1 MQRSAATLPTPPVG
15 AAEHVKS
22 PDLALLPPP
31 ATDDDAPSAPEAEPA
46 ASAPTATPPRTRSAI
61 PAVDTPV
68 MRQYLEIKER
78 YPDCIVFFRLGDFY
92 EMFFDDAVV
101 ASQLLDLTLT
111 ARDKQ
116 KEVPVPMAG
125 VPHHAAKHYIGKLLA
140 HGKKVAICDQ
150 VEDARKTKKIVR
162 RAVTQVITP
171 GVVLEEEQLEPKAGH
186 YLAALAPG
194 APSAGGAAMWGVA
207 YLDASTG
214 EFAATELTEAE
225 AIEELARVEPAELL
239 LVELSTVLAPVSPGA
254 QLSAVLQRRLRIPV
268 GVARPAAAAVD
279 RALLAELLAAE
290 PPGRSPSRDP
300 QASQEPSPDAWP
312 QALAAAAACVRYAR
326 ATQPIG
332 GLPLFRLRLYRPTDS
347 LVIDESTKTNLE
359 LLQTLMERKRHGSL
373 LGVIDQTRTAMGG
386 RLLRRWLLQPLQQL
400 PAIRHRHDAVE
411 WLVERQTTRKQLRE
425 SLSEIHDLERLTGR
439 VATQVAVP
447 RDLSC
452 LQRSLAQLPAL
463 AAALRAAAS
472 EQSPPLPGQAPDLPE
487 LLELGED
494 LGGDVEARIAAA
506 IADSPPTMWREGGF
520 IRRGYNAALDEL
532 VELSQGGKA
541 HILRIEER
549 ERDRTGIASLKVR
562 YNKVFGYYIEITR
575 SNLGRVPGDYIRKQ
589 TTANAERYVTTELAE
604 YESKVLNAEERRI
617 ELEIELFE
625 KLRTE
630 LSGCTSR
637 LLALAQR
644 VAQLDALAG
653 LAELAHRQG
662 YVRPEMST
670 ELHLEL
676 EDGRHPVVEQLA
688 ERGRFVPNDTR
699 LDPDSEQ
706 ILLLTGPNMA
716 GKSTV
721 MRQVALTCILAQL
734 GSFVP
739 ARRARLGIIDR
750 VCTRVGASDNLSRGE
765 STFMVE
771 MRETSQILQRAT
783 RRSLVILDEIG
794 RGTSTYD
801 GVSIAWAVAEYLH
814 DVIGCKTLFATH
826 YHELCALAAARPR
839 VRNFSVAVRQ
849 WQDEIVFLHKLV
861 PGGAN
866 RSYGIEVA
874 RLAGLPRSV
883 LGRAREILAALE
895 TASSQED
902 SIALPVHGVPPLN
915 SGQLALFLGSEV
927 GRPPA
932 SPTERPARATRTA
945 AAPARPP
952 AEEGVLQKLRGL
964 DCDNLTPRAALELLA
979 ELTARLHKA

>member
-1 MQRSAATLPTPPVG
+1 MPRSAATQPAPPVG
-15 AAEHVKS
+15 VAEHVKS

-31 ATDDDAPSAPEAEPA
+31 ADAAEPDA
-46 ASAPTATPPRTRSAI
+46 EPDAEPVATPPPATPPRTRSAI

-101 ASQLLDLTLT
+101 ASQLLELTLT

-194 APSAGGAAMWGVA
+194 AAGGALWGVA

-239 LVELSTVLAPVSPGA
+239 LVELSSVLAPVSPSA
-254 QLSAVLQRRLRIPV
+254 QLTAVLQRRLRIPI
-268 GVARPAAAAVD
+268 GIARPAAAAVD
-279 RALLAELLAAE
+279 RELLADLLAAE
-290 PPGRSPSRDP
+290 PSGRGARDAQSPD
-300 QASQEPSPDAWP
+300 EPSPETWP

-400 PAIRHRHDAVE
+400 VPIRHRHDAVE
-411 WLVERQTTRKQLRE
+411 WLVERQTTRKQVRE

-439 VATQVAVP
+439 IATQVAVP

-463 AAALRAAAS
+463 AALLRAAAS
-472 EQSPPLPGQAPDLPE
+472 ESAPPLPGQAPDLPE

-506 IADSPPTMWREGGF
+506 IEDSPPTMWREGGF
-520 IRRGYNAALDEL
+520 IRRGYNATLDEL

-549 ERDRTGIASLKVR
+549 ERERTGIASLKVR

-630 LSGCTSR
+630 LAACTTR

-662 YVRPEMST
+662 YVRPEMSA

-706 ILLLTGPNMA
+706 LLLLTGPNMA

-849 WQDEIVFLHKLV
+849 YQDEIVFLHKLV

-915 SGQLALFLGSEV
+915 SGQLALFLGPEI
-927 GRPPA
+927 GRSPGAA
-932 SPTERPARATRTA
+932 SPTGRAAKAGPAP

-979 ELTARLHKA
+979 ELTARLHSA